1 MRLSE
6 AELKIGFTG
15 RCKAVVNS
23 FTERTAKTGS
33 TYLDLTLKDKLV
45 AINAKCFSLPCFS
58 FHEGNVIEFNLEVK
72 EFNGAPSYVIQNLS
86 LSLDDAV
93 DYVAWFDKLPAIK
106 NEFDKLVA
114 SIKNEK
120 YKLFLEEILKIGTG
134 FEVVPAAKSL
144 HHTEFGGTLAH
155 SLMVAFNCKSIGL
168 FYNSVYGTEEEP
180 FIDLDLI
187 VTGALIHDI
196 GKTYEL
202 AWDAVQGVCGYTS
215 DISCLDSHITI
226 ASEWLTIIA
235 SKCLLLES
243 EEYRLL
249 KHCLNAHH
257 GKFEWGSPVVP
268 GIAEAY
274 ILSMVDKMDA
284 DVWRFQNAS
293 KTISKGESDY
303 VNIDGMRRVLHK

>member
-1 MRLSE
+1 MHLSE

-45 AINAKCFSLPCFS
+45 IINSKCFSLPCFN
-58 FHEGNVIEFNLEVK
+58 FREGHVLEFDLAVNEY
-72 EFNGAPSYVIQNLS
+72 NGSPSYVIENLS
-86 LSLDDAV
+86 VSMDDASE
-93 DYVAWFDKLPAIK
+93 YVAWFDKLPAIK
-106 NEFDKLVA
+106 NEFDKLVT

-120 YKLFLEEILKIGTG
+120 YKLLLEEILKMGEG

-144 HHTEFGGTLAH
+144 HHTEFGGCLAH
-155 SLMVAFNCKSIGL
+155 SLMVAYNCRSVGV
-168 FYNSVYGTEEEP
+168 FYNSVYGTEEES
-180 FIDLDLI
+180 FIDLDLL
-187 VTGALIHDI
+187 VTSALIHDI

-202 AWDAVQGVCGYTS
+202 EWDAVGGVCGYTS

-226 ASEWLTIIA
+226 ASEWLTLIA

-243 EEYRLL
+243 DEYRLL

-268 GIAEAY
+268 GVAEAY

-284 DVWRFQNAS
+284 DVWRFQNAN
-293 KTISKGESDY
+293 KTIPSRESDY
-303 VNIDGMRRVLHK
+303 VNVDGMRRVLHK